1 VAECIRAADADL
13 DCVTVAKGSPHA
25 LVCTKNSASHQRR
38 VKQRQQDLAGIAV
51 LKGSSS

>member
-1 VAECIRAADADL
+1 VAESIREAHADL
-13 DCVTVAKGSPHA
+13 DCVTEAKGSPHG

-51 LKGSSS
+51 LKGSAS